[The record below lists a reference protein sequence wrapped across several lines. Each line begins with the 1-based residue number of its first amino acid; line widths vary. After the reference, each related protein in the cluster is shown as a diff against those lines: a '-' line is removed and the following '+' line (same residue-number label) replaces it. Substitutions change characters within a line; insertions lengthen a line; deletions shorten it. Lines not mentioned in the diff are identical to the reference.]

1 MKSGNKCLYYCK
13 QFFNL
18 LLGMSGLLMIAIAIY
33 IWVVAKIF
41 SVIVMCILVLGG
53 IQLFLSLISLGT
65 KKAMFRIKFYN
76 FFLGFILLG
85 QITITILA
93 FVLEDQFI
101 DKAIEKLDEP
111 KETADAL
118 KDQLKNQY
126 TRSIF
131 ITLASL
137 GIQIMCFVFSVWYRD
152 SLENANDNSKL
163 LYDEK
168 EKKYMSFEEYS
179 QKQQAQVKDKSN
191 NNRNEVYSRNPE
203 FYEWKQQQQGK
214 K

>member
-1 MKSGNKCLYYCK
+1 MKAGNKCLYFCK
-13 QFFNL
+13 QFFNI
-18 LLGMSGLLMIAIAIY
+18 LLGISGLLMIAIAIY

-41 SVIVMCILVLGG
+41 SIIVMCILILGS
-53 IQLFLSLISLGT
+53 IQLFLSLISLGS

-93 FVLEDQFI
+93 FVLEDTFI
-101 DKAIEKLDEP
+101 DKAIEKLGEP
-111 KETADAL
+111 EETAEAL
-118 KDQLKNQY
+118 KEQLKNEY

-137 GIQIMCFVFSVWYRD
+137 GIQIMCFLFSVWYRD

-168 EKKYMSFEEYS
+168 DKKYMSFEEYS
-179 QKQQAQVKDKSN
+179 QKQQNQVKEKSN